1 MNFWDSSVW
10 GFLSVISVLLISILL
25 ANALEKNVPIIQR
38 SLIPTSVLGG
48 AILIVF
54 TVIYKLITGTRFFD
68 TALFNNAG
76 FDYLEMLTY
85 HSLALGFI
93 ASALKSSK
101 GKLSKKRSAEIL
113 NTGLTTVSTYLLQ
126 GILGMLTVTVCAFA
140 VKELISASGL
150 LLAFGFGQGSGQAMN
165 YGNIYETDH
174 GFVDGKSFGLSVAA
188 LGFICAAL
196 GGVIHLHIMKHKG
209 KLSENRHGNQHLS
222 DDDIQAPNEIPMQ
235 ESIDKLTVQIA
246 LIVISYLIAYVF
258 MFLLG
263 NAFEGLKSVVY
274 GFNFLFGVLAATGV
288 KLVKNFLLKHN
299 IAKKEY
305 TNDFL
310 LTRTSNFFYDLM
322 IVAGVAAIRVEAI
335 ERYWWVL
342 LILAVVGFVSTFVYN
357 RIIANV
363 LFPTY
368 KEEQFMVMY
377 GMLTG
382 TASTGVVLLREID
395 GEFRTPAAEN
405 IVYQNFPAIILGF
418 PLMFIA
424 TLAPEHPWISLAI
437 LGGMF
442 VALNIA
448 LFRSKIFKRRK
459 RGGAENTESDG

>member
-25 ANALEKNVPIIQR
+25 ANALEKNVPVIQR

-196 GGVIHLHIMKHKG
+196 GGVDVFVF
-209 KLSENRHGNQHLS
+209 R
-222 DDDIQAPNEIPMQ
+222 
-235 ESIDKLTVQIA
+235 
-246 LIVISYLIAYVF
+246 YL
-258 MFLLG
+258 G
-263 NAFEGLKSVVY
+263 
-274 GFNFLFGVLAATGV
+274 
-288 KLVKNFLLKHN
+288 
-299 IAKKEY
+299 
-305 TNDFL
+305 
-310 LTRTSNFFYDLM
+310 
-322 IVAGVAAIRVEAI
+322 
-335 ERYWWVL
+335 
-342 LILAVVGFVSTFVYN
+342 
-357 RIIANV
+357 
-363 LFPTY
+363 
-368 KEEQFMVMY
+368 
-377 GMLTG
+377 
-382 TASTGVVLLREID
+382 
-395 GEFRTPAAEN
+395 
-405 IVYQNFPAIILGF
+405 
-418 PLMFIA
+418 
-424 TLAPEHPWISLAI
+424 
-437 LGGMF
+437 
-442 VALNIA
+442 
-448 LFRSKIFKRRK
+448 
-459 RGGAENTESDG
+459 